1 MDGSGRESDLR
12 FLLIRRLH
20 IAIKKPPTAMWRF
33 FCPSGFAVRWVVLQP
48 LPGIFIIPSCKQM
61 AIPRS
66 LYKFLILFEYLT
78 FSADVNYDAAS
89 LSAISRSWERCIYS
103 RKAARLP
110 GLVSTDLSPVVN
122 GGAVSSRD
130 RIMKRYFCIAF
141 IVASVLVV
149 KSDEPN
155 GFVVLSTIAQDK

>member
-1 MDGSGRESDLR
+1 
-12 FLLIRRLH
+12 
-20 IAIKKPPTAMWRF
+20 MWRF
-33 FCPSGFAVRWVVLQP
+33 FCPSGFAVRWVILQP
-48 LPGIFIIPSCKQM
+48 LPGVLIIPSCKQM

-78 FSADVNYDAAS
+78 FAADVNYDAAS
-89 LSAISRSWERCIYS
+89 LSAISHMGIGPG
-103 RKAARLP
+103 KGVFTTVKQPTP

-155 GFVVLSTIAQDK
+155 GFVALTTIAQDK